1 VTAVVAIVAGACG
14 VSSCTW
20 TPADPLARVRRAADA
35 MGATALTSLRYEATG
50 SSFALGQSPRPEAP
64 WPRFDVP
71 ALTVEI
77 DYASSAMSIDVTR
90 TGVEPPRG
98 GGGQPLAGP
107 DRRVEFVSGA
117 FAWTM
122 NGDRPVPQPAVAA
135 ERAVQIWMSPH
146 GFLKGA
152 LVHDTTVVEH
162 DDGRATVRYTVL
174 GKYELRG
181 TIDAADQVERVETVI
196 ASPVLGDMPVVSVYD
211 RYETVAGVRVPMRIR
226 QAMGGSPVWDL
237 AVSAVTPQAAVSIV
251 VPHDVASAPPP
262 VPLVALDEVDE
273 GVYYVTG
280 GSHHSV
286 VIEFGDHVA
295 IVEAPL
301 DEAWAEAVIAAV
313 RAAVPG
319 KAIRYVINT
328 HPHFDQAGGLRTF
341 VAEGAIVVT
350 HEINRPFYER
360 AWAAPRTIAP
370 DRLAETPRAAEFITV
385 DDWHEFTDRRRLI
398 QVHHLAGNA
407 HHDGLLMVWMPRE
420 RILIQADAYTPAPA
434 ALSPP
439 APANP
444 FSVNLFEH
452 IHRLAWPVDV
462 ILPLHGREATY
473 DDLVR
478 AVGRGQVGSR

>member
-1 VTAVVAIVAGACG
+1 MFRLTAVVAITVGALG
-14 VSSCTW
+14 VSSCTSA
-20 TPADPLARVRRAADA
+20 PADPLARVRRAADV
-35 MGATALTSLRYEATG
+35 MGATALASLRYEATG
-50 SSFALGQSPRPEAP
+50 SHFALGQSPRPDAP

-71 ALTVEI
+71 SLTVEI
-77 DYASSAMSIDVTR
+77 DYASSAMSLDLTR

-107 DRRVEFVSGA
+107 ERRVEFVSGA
-117 FAWTM
+117 FAWALH
-122 NGDRPVPQPAVAA
+122 GDHPVPEPAVAA

-152 LVHDTTVVEH
+152 LAHDTTVEEH

-174 GKYELRG
+174 GTHVLTG
-181 TIDAADQVERVETVI
+181 TIDAADHVERVDTTI

-211 RYETVAGVRVPMRIR
+211 GYETFAGVRMPTRIR
-226 QAMGGSPVWDL
+226 QAMGGFPVWDL
-237 AVSAVTPQAAVSIV
+237 AVTGVTPQAAVSIV
-251 VPHDVASAPPP
+251 APPDVASAAPP
-262 VPLVALDEVDE
+262 VPLVELDEVEE
-273 GVYYVTG
+273 GVHYVTG

-286 VIEFGDHVA
+286 VIEFGDHMA

-301 DEAWAEAVIAAV
+301 DEARAEAVIAAV
-313 RAAVPG
+313 RAAIPG

-328 HPHFDQAGGLRTF
+328 HPHFDHAGGLRTF

-360 AWAAPRTIAP
+360 AWAAPRTLAP
-370 DRLAETPRAAEFITV
+370 DRLSETPRAPEFITV

-398 QVHHLAGNA
+398 EVHHLAGNA

-420 RILIQADAYTPAPA
+420 RILIQADAYTPGPA
-434 ALSPP
+434 ALAPP
-439 APANP
+439 ARANP

-462 ILPLHGREATY
+462 ILPLHGHAATY

-478 AVGRGQVGSR
+478 AVGR